1 VGLTSGTGP
10 FGKQPD
16 GRFNFEPEP
25 PGAALYWHP
34 VPYRVRAFVEKE
46 AVVDSRSGRLLHE
59 TGHLPVYYFPLEDF
73 RADLLEPSERRSRCP
88 YKGEASYRSIRVGD
102 RVVEDAVWE
111 YREPLASASF
121 IAGHAALY
129 WNKIDEW
136 FVEDEQAFGHPRDP
150 FHRIDVYDTTRHVR
164 VLLDGRVLAESRRAK
179 MLVETG
185 LPPRYYLP
193 LDDVQID
200 VLEPSA
206 NKTRCAYKGSASHF
220 HALGHEDVAWTY
232 REPEHDGEP
241 IRDHV
246 AFYQERVD
254 LEVDGESQAR
264 PTTQWSR

>member
-1 VGLTSGTGP
+1 
-10 FGKQPD
+10 
-16 GRFNFEPEP
+16 
-25 PGAALYWHP
+25 

-46 AVVDSRSGRLLHE
+46 PVVDSHGVHLLHE
-59 TGHLPVYYFPLEDF
+59 TGHLPVYYFPLEDL
-73 RADLLEPSERRSRCP
+73 RADLLVPSDRSSRCP
-88 YKGEASYRSIRVGD
+88 YKGDASYRSIRVGD

-111 YREPLASASF
+111 YREPLAAASF
-121 IAGHAALY
+121 LTGHAALY
-129 WNKIDEW
+129 WNKADEW
-136 FVEDEQAFGHPRDP
+136 FVEDDRAFGHARDP

-164 VLLDGRVLAESRRAK
+164 VLLDGRLLAESRRAK

-193 LDDVQID
+193 LEDVQID
-200 VLEPSA
+200 LLEPST

-241 IRDHV
+241 IRDRV

-254 LEVDGESQAR
+254 LEVDGR
-264 PTTQWSR
+264 PQGRPATQWSR